1 MTAGWGFT
9 TSNPTDARYGDDV
22 AKYAMSDGDQGVK
35 TFVREVLQNSN
46 DAQLDNDEPAQV
58 TFRLETLEGDELK
71 EYLESI
77 DGPTWSDHA
86 KMAASTESGNHI
98 EEAMRRIRDEQSLRI
113 LTIEDQN
120 TEGLLGAETA
130 DESNFT
136 ALVRDVLFSS
146 KSGETAGGSYG
157 LGKAVLWLFSGL
169 SMVMFNSSLS
179 QPDPREDSPRLV
191 GRTRLPTH
199 KSEDGN
205 TVYQGHGWFGEKHR
219 GVDDGT
225 GSARP
230 ESVWG
235 DRATELAES
244 LHLTRPEQPGT
255 SIQVVDFRVPTAEER
270 LEDDELAKQIT
281 QKAIEWFWPAIFR
294 DNLEVTVE
302 AEGETYEATLETN
315 QQYKPFASCLEDREQ
330 TVDALNKPGD
340 IVESNIG
347 IEVPEKTDGTDGT
360 DGDLSLLARRARSDE
375 LDKQNSVA
383 FVRGAG
389 MVVEYYDRDRIVV
402 GNEDFHAVLLGGKA
416 RVWGTDSEPTDDDTT
431 TEEFLTAAEPPRH
444 DEWIRTETLANT
456 YSRGFRKAVEGI
468 KSDVTD
474 RLRTLVAPNVDR
486 GTAGPERLGNRFR
499 IGNKSRGGRS
509 TQKPS
514 PSRRVSGETRISFDK
529 AYDHWV
535 FEGKV
540 EPTDRH
546 NRIREVT
553 VSLVR
558 MGEERVTNDRLP
570 IETISA
576 KTTDVSVSL
585 ADKGG
590 AQIGQLTP
598 KSPSKSIAFEGYSEN
613 DPRQVETRLKVSVDI
628 VSGGEL

>member
-9 TSNPTDARYGDDV
+9 TSSPTDARYGDDV
-22 AKYAMSDGDQGVK
+22 AKYAMSDGNQGIK

-58 TFRLETLEGDELK
+58 TFRLKTLEGDELE
-71 EYLESI
+71 EYLEAL

-169 SMVMFNSSLS
+169 SMVMFNSTLS
-179 QPDPREDSPRLV
+179 RPDPREESPRLV

-199 KSEDGN
+199 KSEDGD
-205 TVYQGHGWFGEKHR
+205 TVYQGHGWFGEKP
-219 GVDDGT
+219 GGT
-225 GSARP
+225 DSDEGSGRP

-235 DRATELAES
+235 DTADDLAES
-244 LHLTRPEQPGT
+244 LHLTRPDQSGT

-270 LEDDELAKQIT
+270 LADDKLAKQIT

-302 AEGETYEATLETN
+302 TEDETYEATLEAN
-315 QQYKPFASCLEDREQ
+315 QQYEPFSACLEDREQ
-330 TVDALNKPGD
+330 TVEELNEPGD
-340 IVESNIG
+340 VVESTINID
-347 IEVPEKTDGTDGT
+347 VPEKTDGTTGT
-360 DGDLSLLARRARSDE
+360 NGDLSLIVRRASSDE
-375 LDKQNSVA
+375 PDKQNSVA

-402 GNEDFHAVLLGGKA
+402 GNEDFHAALLGGKA

-431 TEEFLTAAEPPRH
+431 VEEFLTAAEPPRH

-499 IGNKSRGGRS
+499 IGNKSRDGPS
-509 TQKPS
+509 TRESPS
-514 PSRRVSGETRISFDK
+514 SRRVSGETSISFDK
-529 AYDHWV
+529 QFDHWA
-535 FEGKV
+535 FQGEV
-540 EPTDRH
+540 EPIDGDSE
-546 NRIREVT
+546 IREVT

-558 MGEERVTNDRLP
+558 MGEARATNDRLSV
-570 IETISA
+570 ETISA
-576 KTTDVSVSL
+576 TTPDVSVSL
-585 ADKGG
+585 GDKAG
-590 AQIGQLTP
+590 AQVGKLIPNNPT
-598 KSPSKSIAFEGYSEN
+598 KSVGFEGYSEN
-613 DPRQVETRLKVSVDI
+613 DPRQVETRLKVAVDV
-628 VSGGEL
+628 VSGGNN